1 MELDARREIGVIV
14 KEPKTVREM
23 AEVFE
28 GDWAKTDLGAR
39 EAKGAKKEEKEKE
52 KEKEKERELQTA

>member
-1 MELDARREIGVIV
+1 MELDARREIGLIV

-28 GDWAKTDLGAR
+28 GDWAKTDLGAK
-39 EAKGAKKEEKEKE
+39 EAKEAKKEE